1 MLQRAANNAYSWWWA
16 SHIRTK
22 QSKWLDSNLQ
32 GQSLDPP
39 LPLTTSSLLRDVIV
53 STLVLVF
60 FRMEDVVKRML
71 KLIDSDA
78 DSFAKRAELYFKRRP
93 ELINFVEDAY
103 RAYRALA
110 ERYDHISGELHKANH
125 TIATAFPE
133 QVQYAMLEEEDSL
146 PKAITPID
154 PSKIN
159 KPTVEGLMNKR
170 RENESSIRRKQ
181 KKGNAAQFNNEQAQE
196 EINKLQKAILV
207 LQTEKEFIKSSYDS
221 GIVKYWEIEK
231 QIVEMQEKACSLQDE
246 FSTSAVIGDN
256 EAHALM
262 TETALKSCEDA
273 IVNMQEQRK
282 KSLEQAKVES
292 ERIKIASKK
301 LKIFKGEYCQSEM
314 GNADMSGENTQMGF
328 TAEKM
333 EEDDYALN
341 KARLKLQSIC
351 KKIRPHFEM
360 NTESSVSEIAEKINE
375 LVNKVITLELTVS
388 SQAVQI
394 NQLTSEN
401 NELDKC
407 LLKLEEEKHVLI
419 NDSNALSKRL
429 KEAEEEL
436 SRVQAIEKIVQDEE
450 IVFHENLAA
459 ACCSIKGISDK
470 LQSPEHPEDDCIVE
484 KEVLKSSTEPQRE
497 DEDKKVNEIHE
508 MMKILEEEIHT
519 TQELGDFLKDL
530 SQTEADSGLKSASG
544 RIEDSIKRNELA
556 EKVSSQADLIIHLNN
571 NEQILPDRE
580 EQTLKFQ
587 QIILSG
593 LEGREKILLA
603 EYTSLLQNY
612 KETKRRFSEEVLNK
626 NQYLQR
632 TMALTGELK
641 NAIAIK
647 DEEIRLLRQ
656 RLASLKM
663 SSSVTLDAPSVE
675 DLWHGQHK
683 LEGISNSPMVTENPT
698 PRDPEMPKDLNAS
711 ATKQDSY
718 VEFTEIPSPLAQGT
732 NANCINKPKS
742 ISPVGEKFRREIDA
756 LLDGNLEF
764 WLRFSTSFHFI
775 QEFKAKF
782 KGLQADIIQPKDNK
796 TLEGN
801 GGAASDQAG
810 RPESALFTTRLRE
823 LKTEL
828 QVWLDQS
835 RLLRAELHGRIS
847 SLCYMQEKISG
858 AVNTELEPGEVLLT
872 PCQAAGYHGEVMN
885 MKQENNKAASELQMG
900 IDYIR
905 RLQLEI
911 EQQLSEL
918 REPFVPK
925 SSPTD
930 RLENSPN
937 RTNVPLRVFLFGAKP
952 KKPSLFARIQPI
964 FQRQNSKLR
973 AGHRSK
979 RFSQP
984 KE

>member
-1 MLQRAANNAYSWWWA
+1 
-16 SHIRTK
+16 
-22 QSKWLDSNLQ
+22 
-32 GQSLDPP
+32 
-39 LPLTTSSLLRDVIV
+39 
-53 STLVLVF
+53 
-60 FRMEDVVKRML
+60 MEDVVKRML

-314 GNADMSGENTQMGF
+314 GNADMSGENTQ
-328 TAEKM
+328 
-333 EEDDYALN
+333 
-341 KARLKLQSIC
+341 SIC

-459 ACCSIKGISDK
+459 ACCSIKGLSDK

-544 RIEDSIKRNELA
+544 RIEDSIKR
-556 EKVSSQADLIIHLNN
+556 
-571 NEQILPDRE
+571 R
-580 EQTLKFQ
+580 
-587 QIILSG
+587 
-593 LEGREKILLA
+593 
-603 EYTSLLQNY
+603 
-612 KETKRRFSEEVLNK
+612 
-626 NQYLQR
+626 
-632 TMALTGELK
+632 ELK

-675 DLWHGQHK
+675 DLWHGQH
-683 LEGISNSPMVTENPT
+683 
-698 PRDPEMPKDLNAS
+698 
-711 ATKQDSY
+711 
-718 VEFTEIPSPLAQGT
+718 
-732 NANCINKPKS
+732 KS

-858 AVNTELEPGEVLLT
+858 AVNTELEPGEALLT

-973 AGHRSK
+973 AGHR
-979 RFSQP
+979 
-984 KE
+984 

>member
-1 MLQRAANNAYSWWWA
+1 
-16 SHIRTK
+16 
-22 QSKWLDSNLQ
+22 
-32 GQSLDPP
+32 
-39 LPLTTSSLLRDVIV
+39 
-53 STLVLVF
+53 
-60 FRMEDVVKRML
+60 MEDVVKRML

-341 KARLKLQSIC
+341 K
-351 KKIRPHFEM
+351 
-360 NTESSVSEIAEKINE
+360 SSVSEIAEKINE

-459 ACCSIKGISDK
+459 ACCSIKGLSDK

-530 SQTEADSGLKSASG
+530 SQTE
-544 RIEDSIKRNELA
+544 
-556 EKVSSQADLIIHLNN
+556 DLIIHLNN

-612 KETKRRFSEEVLNK
+612 KETKRRLSEEVLNK

-698 PRDPEMPKDLNAS
+698 PRDPGMPKDLNAS

-718 VEFTEIPSPLAQGT
+718 E
-732 NANCINKPKS
+732 S

-775 QEFKAKF
+775 QEFKAK
-782 KGLQADIIQPKDNK
+782 
-796 TLEGN
+796 
-801 GGAASDQAG
+801 
-810 RPESALFTTRLRE
+810 LRE

-858 AVNTELEPGEVLLT
+858 AVNTELEPGEALLT

-973 AGHRSK
+973 AGHR
-979 RFSQP
+979 
-984 KE
+984 

>member
-53 STLVLVF
+53 STLVLIF
-60 FRMEDVVKRML
+60 LEMEGVVKRML
-71 KLIDSDA
+71 KLIDTDA

-110 ERYDHISGELHKANH
+110 ERYDHIAGELHKANH

-133 QVQYAMLEEEDSL
+133 QVQYAMLEEEEDSL

-181 KKGNAAQFNNEQAQE
+181 KKGNAPQFNNEQAQE
-196 EINKLQKAILV
+196 EINKLQKGILV
-207 LQTEKEFIKSSYDS
+207 LQTEKEFIKSSYES

-273 IVNMQEQRK
+273 IVNLQEQRK

-314 GNADMSGENTQMGF
+314 VNADMSGENTQMGF
-328 TAEKM
+328 AAEKM

-341 KARLKLQSIC
+341 KARLELQSIC
-351 KKIRPHFEM
+351 EKIRTHFEM
-360 NTESSVSEIAEKINE
+360 NTEGSVSEMAEKINE

-394 NQLTSEN
+394 NQLASEN
-401 NELDKC
+401 NELDEC
-407 LLKLEEEKHVLI
+407 LLKLEEEKNVLI

-459 ACCSIKGISDK
+459 ACCIIKGFSDK
-470 LQSPEHPEDDCIVE
+470 LQSHEHPEDDCIVE
-484 KEVLKSSTEPQRE
+484 KEVSKSSTEPQRE
-497 DEDKKVNEIHE
+497 CQDKKVNEIHE
-508 MMKILEEEIHT
+508 MKKGLEEEIHT
-519 TQELGDFLKDL
+519 TQELGHFLKDL

-544 RIEDSIKRNELA
+544 RNEDLIKRNELA
-556 EKVSSQADLIIHLNN
+556 KKVSSQADLSICLNN
-571 NEQILPDRE
+571 NEQILPDGE

-612 KETKRRFSEEVLNK
+612 KETKRRLSEEVLNK

-641 NAIAIK
+641 NSIAIK

-656 RLASLKM
+656 QLASLKM
-663 SSSVTLDAPSVE
+663 SSSVMLDAPSVE
-675 DLWHGQHK
+675 GFWLGQHK

-711 ATKQDSY
+711 ATKQDSC
-718 VEFTEIPSPLAQGT
+718 VEFTEITSPLAQGT
-732 NANCINKPKS
+732 NANRIDEPTS
-742 ISPVGEKFRREIDA
+742 ISPNGEKFRRDIDA

-775 QEFKAKF
+775 QDFRAKF
-782 KGLQADIIQPKDNK
+782 KDLQADISKPKENK

-801 GGAASDQAG
+801 GGAAIDRAG
-810 RPESALFTTRLRE
+810 PESALLTTRLRE

-828 QVWLDQS
+828 QVWLEQS
-835 RLLRAELHGRIS
+835 TLLRAELHGRIS

-872 PCQAAGYHGEVMN
+872 PCQAAGFHGEVMN

-918 REPFVPK
+918 REPFIPK

-930 RLENSPN
+930 HLENSPN

-952 KKPSLFARIQPI
+952 KKPSLFARIQPM
-964 FQRQNSKLR
+964 FQRQTSKLR

-984 KE
+984 E

>member
-32 GQSLDPP
+32 E
-39 LPLTTSSLLRDVIV
+39 
-53 STLVLVF
+53 
-60 FRMEDVVKRML
+60 MEDVVKRML

-301 LKIFKGEYCQSEM
+301 LKIFK
-314 GNADMSGENTQMGF
+314 
-328 TAEKM
+328 
-333 EEDDYALN
+333 
-341 KARLKLQSIC
+341 
-351 KKIRPHFEM
+351 
-360 NTESSVSEIAEKINE
+360 ESSVSEIAEKINE

-459 ACCSIKGISDK
+459 ACCSIKGLSDK

-497 DEDKKVNEIHE
+497 DEDKK
-508 MMKILEEEIHT
+508 
-519 TQELGDFLKDL
+519 
-530 SQTEADSGLKSASG
+530 
-544 RIEDSIKRNELA
+544 

-612 KETKRRFSEEVLNK
+612 KETKRRLSEEVLNK

-683 LEGISNSPMVTENPT
+683 LEGISNSPMVTE
-698 PRDPEMPKDLNAS
+698 K
-711 ATKQDSY
+711 
-718 VEFTEIPSPLAQGT
+718 IPSPLAQGT

-828 QVWLDQS
+828 Q
-835 RLLRAELHGRIS
+835 
-847 SLCYMQEKISG
+847 KISG
-858 AVNTELEPGEVLLT
+858 AVNTELEPGEALLT

-973 AGHRSK
+973 AGHR
-979 RFSQP
+979 
-984 KE
+984 

>member
-32 GQSLDPP
+32 E
-39 LPLTTSSLLRDVIV
+39 
-53 STLVLVF
+53 
-60 FRMEDVVKRML
+60 MEDVVKRML

-459 ACCSIKGISDK
+459 ACCSIKGLSDK

-497 DEDKKVNEIHE
+497 DEDKK
-508 MMKILEEEIHT
+508 
-519 TQELGDFLKDL
+519 
-530 SQTEADSGLKSASG
+530 
-544 RIEDSIKRNELA
+544 
-556 EKVSSQADLIIHLNN
+556 LNN

-612 KETKRRFSEEVLNK
+612 KETKRRLSEEVLNK

-698 PRDPEMPKDLNAS
+698 PRDPGMPKDLNAS

-858 AVNTELEPGEVLLT
+858 AVNTELEPGEALLT

-973 AGHRSK
+973 AGHR
-979 RFSQP
+979 
-984 KE
+984 

>member
-1 MLQRAANNAYSWWWA
+1 
-16 SHIRTK
+16 
-22 QSKWLDSNLQ
+22 
-32 GQSLDPP
+32 
-39 LPLTTSSLLRDVIV
+39 
-53 STLVLVF
+53 
-60 FRMEDVVKRML
+60 ML

-333 EEDDYALN
+333 EE
-341 KARLKLQSIC
+341 
-351 KKIRPHFEM
+351 EM

-459 ACCSIKGISDK
+459 ACCSIKGLSDK

-530 SQTEADSGLKSASG
+530 SQTEADSGLKSAS
-544 RIEDSIKRNELA
+544 
-556 EKVSSQADLIIHLNN
+556 
-571 NEQILPDRE
+571 E

-612 KETKRRFSEEVLNK
+612 KETKRRLSEEVLNK

-656 RLASLKM
+656 RL
-663 SSSVTLDAPSVE
+663 
-675 DLWHGQHK
+675 
-683 LEGISNSPMVTENPT
+683 
-698 PRDPEMPKDLNAS
+698 
-711 ATKQDSY
+711 
-718 VEFTEIPSPLAQGT
+718 GT

-828 QVWLDQS
+828 Q
-835 RLLRAELHGRIS
+835 
-847 SLCYMQEKISG
+847 
-858 AVNTELEPGEVLLT
+858 ELEPGEALLT

-973 AGHRSK
+973 AGHR
-979 RFSQP
+979 
-984 KE
+984 

>member
-1 MLQRAANNAYSWWWA
+1 
-16 SHIRTK
+16 
-22 QSKWLDSNLQ
+22 
-32 GQSLDPP
+32 
-39 LPLTTSSLLRDVIV
+39 
-53 STLVLVF
+53 
-60 FRMEDVVKRML
+60 MEDVVKRML

-436 SRVQAIEKIVQDEE
+436 SRVQAIEKIVQDE
-450 IVFHENLAA
+450 
-459 ACCSIKGISDK
+459 
-470 LQSPEHPEDDCIVE
+470 
-484 KEVLKSSTEPQRE
+484 RE

-530 SQTEADSGLKSASG
+530 SQTEADSGLK
-544 RIEDSIKRNELA
+544 K
-556 EKVSSQADLIIHLNN
+556 
-571 NEQILPDRE
+571 
-580 EQTLKFQ
+580 QTLKFQ

-612 KETKRRFSEEVLNK
+612 KETKRRLSEEVLNK

-663 SSSVTLDAPSVE
+663 SSS
-675 DLWHGQHK
+675 
-683 LEGISNSPMVTENPT
+683 NPT
-698 PRDPEMPKDLNAS
+698 PRDPGMPKDLNAS

-718 VEFTEIPSPLAQGT
+718 
-732 NANCINKPKS
+732 PKS

-828 QVWLDQS
+828 Q
-835 RLLRAELHGRIS
+835 
-847 SLCYMQEKISG
+847 KISG
-858 AVNTELEPGEVLLT
+858 AVNTELEPGEALLT

-973 AGHRSK
+973 AGHR
-979 RFSQP
+979 
-984 KE
+984 

>member
-1 MLQRAANNAYSWWWA
+1 
-16 SHIRTK
+16 
-22 QSKWLDSNLQ
+22 
-32 GQSLDPP
+32 
-39 LPLTTSSLLRDVIV
+39 
-53 STLVLVF
+53 
-60 FRMEDVVKRML
+60 MEDVVKRML
-71 KLIDSDA
+71 KLIDTDA

-133 QVQYAMLEEEDSL
+133 QVQYAMLEEEEDSL

-181 KKGNAAQFNNEQAQE
+181 KKGNAPQLNNEQAQE
-196 EINKLQKAILV
+196 EINKLQKGILV
-207 LQTEKEFIKSSYDS
+207 LQTEKEFIKSSYES

-246 FSTSAVIGDN
+246 LSTSAVIGDN
-256 EAHALM
+256 EARTVM
-262 TETALKSCEDA
+262 TETALKSCEEA
-273 IVNMQEQRK
+273 IVNLQEQRK

-292 ERIKIASKK
+292 ERIKIANKK

-314 GNADMSGENTQMGF
+314 VNEDMSGENTQMGF
-328 TAEKM
+328 TAEEI

-341 KARLKLQSIC
+341 KARLELQSIC
-351 KKIRPHFEM
+351 EKLRTHFEM
-360 NTESSVSEIAEKINE
+360 NTESSVTEIAEKINE

-407 LLKLEEEKHVLI
+407 LLKLEDEKKVLI
-419 NDSNALSKRL
+419 YDSSALSKRL
-429 KEAEEEL
+429 KDAKEEL

-470 LQSPEHPEDDCIVE
+470 LQSPEHAKDDYMVE
-484 KEVLKSSTEPQRE
+484 KEVSKSSTEPQRE
-497 DEDKKVNEIHE
+497 CQDKKVNEIHE
-508 MMKILEEEIHT
+508 MKKDLEGEIHT
-519 TQELGDFLKDL
+519 VQELGHFLNDL
-530 SQTEADSGLKSASG
+530 SQNEADSGLKSASG

-556 EKVSSQADLIIHLNN
+556 EEVSSQADLSISLNN
-571 NEQILPDRE
+571 NEQILPDGE

-603 EYTSLLQNY
+603 EYTALLQNY
-612 KETKRRFSEEVLNK
+612 KETKRRLSEEVLNK

-656 RLASLKM
+656 RLASLEM
-663 SSSVTLDAPSVE
+663 SSTVMLDAPSVE
-675 DLWHGQHK
+675 VFGHGQHK
-683 LEGISNSPMVTENPT
+683 LEGISNSPMVTENST
-698 PRDPEMPKDLNAS
+698 PRDTEMHKDLNAS
-711 ATKQDSY
+711 ATKQDLY
-718 VEFTEIPSPLAQGT
+718 VEFTEIPNPLAQGT
-732 NANCINKPKS
+732 NANGIDEPKS
-742 ISPVGEKFRREIDA
+742 ISPIGEKFRRDIDA

-775 QEFKAKF
+775 QDFKAKF
-782 KGLQADIIQPKDNK
+782 NDLQDDINKPKDNK

-810 RPESALFTTRLRE
+810 RSESALLITRLRE

-828 QVWLDQS
+828 QVWLEQS
-835 RLLRAELHGRIS
+835 KLLRTELHGRIS
-847 SLCYMQEKISG
+847 SLCYMQEKISD
-858 AVNTELEPGEVLLT
+858 AVVNSELEPGEVLLT
-872 PCQAAGYHGEVMN
+872 PCQAAGFHGEVMN
-885 MKQENNKAASELQMG
+885 MKQENNKAASELQLG

-918 REPFVPK
+918 REPFIPK
-925 SSPTD
+925 SSPTN

-937 RTNVPLRVFLFGAKP
+937 RTNVPLRVFLFGTKP
-952 KKPSLFARIQPI
+952 KKPSLFARIQPM

-973 AGHRSK
+973 MGIGKSMM
-979 RFSQP
+979 ST
-984 KE
+984 

>member
-32 GQSLDPP
+32 E
-39 LPLTTSSLLRDVIV
+39 
-53 STLVLVF
+53 
-60 FRMEDVVKRML
+60 MEDVVKRML

-459 ACCSIKGISDK
+459 ACCSIKGLSDK

-530 SQTEADSGLKSASG
+530 SQTEADSGLKSAS
-544 RIEDSIKRNELA
+544 
-556 EKVSSQADLIIHLNN
+556 
-571 NEQILPDRE
+571 E

-612 KETKRRFSEEVLNK
+612 KETKRRLSEEVLNK

-663 SSSVTLDAPSVE
+663 SS
-675 DLWHGQHK
+675 
-683 LEGISNSPMVTENPT
+683 NPG
-698 PRDPEMPKDLNAS
+698 MPKDLNAS

-858 AVNTELEPGEVLLT
+858 AVNTELEPGEALLT

-973 AGHRSK
+973 AGHR
-979 RFSQP
+979 
-984 KE
+984 